1 LQKPSRQRRKKS
13 NPRPAK
19 RRRSSPM
26 ALARA
31 GFTLGVKPVSALR
44 PHEET
49 IPSHVRGIAA
59 EMKEDGVQK
68 DPIIIDQDTLTVLDG
83 MHRLAAFN
91 ELGVENAVCCSVDY
105 ASPAIKLGRWARVY
119 TLPSGYSLQV
129 ILNQTGLTR
138 RSALAQAFDALEGRH
153 TGLALLTADS
163 AHLPEG
169 NLELGRAM
177 EIMLDFDRMAEEG
190 GWKREFVSEDDVDV
204 PLQSERNIV
213 VMVRK
218 LRKDD
223 VVNSAKSGRLFP
235 CKTSMHVIDP
245 RPVAVNFP
253 MADLDGATSASLR
266 NWLEGMQVQVLP
278 PGSQYEGRRYKERLL
293 VLNQG

>member
-1 LQKPSRQRRKKS
+1 
-13 NPRPAK
+13 
-19 RRRSSPM
+19 M
-26 ALARA
+26 ALAKA
-31 GFTLGVKPVSALR
+31 GFTLGVKPVSTLR

-49 IPSHVRGIAA
+49 IPSHVQGIAA
-59 EMKEDGVQK
+59 EMKKDGIQK
-68 DPIIIDQDTLTVLDG
+68 DPIIIDQESLAVLDG
-83 MHRLAAFN
+83 MHRLAAFSM
-91 ELGVENAVCCSVDY
+91 LGMENAVCCSVDY

-119 TLPSGYSLQV
+119 TLPREYSPQV
-129 ILNQTGLTR
+129 ILNRAGLTR
-138 RSALAQAFDALEGRH
+138 RSTLAEAFDALEGRQ
-153 TGLALLTADS
+153 TGLALLTPDS

-177 EIMLDFDRMAEEG
+177 EIMLDFDRMAEAG
-190 GWKREFVSEDDVDV
+190 GWKREFVSEDDIDV
-204 PLQSERNIV
+204 PLQLERSIV
-213 VMVRK
+213 LLVRK

-253 MADLDGATSASLR
+253 MAELNGATSASLR
-266 NWLEGMQVQVLP
+266 EWLEGTHEQLLP
-278 PGSQYEGRRYKERLL
+278 PGSMYEGRRYKERLL